1 MQNTINNSLS
11 KEIAAVMEK
20 CNKIEA
26 KMKKQKAQMK
36 QQRMQRAPPAPE
48 EYIEEYGYQNDWSE
62 EEVPEQEDNG
72 PEYYQPQGGYTP
84 RYNVRRRID
93 LRNF

>member
-1 MQNTINNSLS
+1 
-11 KEIAAVMEK
+11 MEK

-26 KMKKQKAQMK
+26 KMKKQKQKMR
-36 QQRMQRAPPAPE
+36 QQHNVPRQYVPEEYYPE
-48 EYIEEYGYQNDWSE
+48 EYIDE
-62 EEVPEQEDNG
+62 EEMPYEEPGYAGLDRVAPE
-72 PEYYQPQGGYTP
+72 PQYTP